1 MKIFCYSAQLKE
13 LQNKTLNIIFNIHFR
28 SHVWLVWFPFQ
39 SFSSYLARAVD
50 YAQKTKWTIEGLG
63 KKVIAPENNIVDM
76 EDWFENIVKG
86 TTDPGVDYFNQLLW
100 FGLAGLVL

>member
-13 LQNKTLNIIFNIHFR
+13 LQNKTLNIIFNIHFQ

-63 KKVIAPENNIVDM
+63 KKVNAPENNIVDM
-76 EDWFENIVKG
+76 DDWFEKTEVECRGPNAASGAEVHSAK
-86 TTDPGVDYFNQLLW
+86 
-100 FGLAGLVL
+100 

>member
-1 MKIFCYSAQLKE
+1 MACM
-13 LQNKTLNIIFNIHFR
+13 
-28 SHVWLVWFPFQ
+28 V
-39 SFSSYLARAVD
+39 SFSIFFEYLARAVD
-50 YAQKTKWTIEGLG
+50 YAQKAKWTIEGLG